1 MAAAGDAPGLV
12 WFRDDLRVSDHPALH
27 AAAASGAPLV
37 LLYVLDDTG
46 TAARRLGA
54 AGRWWLHLSLE
65 ALAASLERRGGRLV
79 LRSGPAEEVLAA
91 VLHETGARHLYL
103 NRRHAVGE
111 RRQDDA
117 VRADAE
123 RAGVTV
129 HDFLGSLL
137 HEPGN
142 VLTGEGDHFAVFSPF
157 FRALTRQGEP
167 RSPHPAPSE
176 LHGVDHAVR
185 SERLEDLRLLP
196 VSPDWAAGLRDTWTP
211 GEKGAHRR
219 LEEFVHDRLPRYADE
234 RDLPAAEA
242 SSRLSPH
249 LKFGELSPYQVWH
262 RVRRAEAGGVVKEK
276 FLTELGWREFDYD
289 LLATHEHL
297 DTENVRRGFDRFP
310 WADPDDARIRA
321 WQRGRTG
328 IPLVDA
334 GMRQL
339 WHTGWM
345 HNRVRMV
352 TASFL
357 IKNLRLDWRIGEQW
371 FWDTLVDADPA
382 NNAAQ
387 WQWVAGSGA
396 DAAPFFRVF
405 NPVTQAM
412 KFDPDGE
419 YIRRWVPELRGR
431 SGKALHEPWA
441 GGRDLLEQT
450 HGAAEPYPQP
460 IVDLKR
466 SRQEALDAFDRMR
479 R

>member
-1 MAAAGDAPGLV
+1 M
-12 WFRDDLRVSDHPALH
+12 R
-27 AAAASGAPLV
+27 
-37 LLYVLDDTG
+37 
-46 TAARRLGA
+46 
-54 AGRWWLHLSLE
+54 
-65 ALAASLERRGGRLV
+65 
-79 LRSGPAEEVLAA
+79 
-91 VLHETGARHLYL
+91 
-103 NRRHAVGE
+103 
-111 RRQDDA
+111 
-117 VRADAE
+117 
-123 RAGVTV
+123 
-129 HDFLGSLL
+129 
-137 HEPGN
+137 
-142 VLTGEGDHFAVFSPF
+142 TGEGERFAVFTPF

-167 RSPHPAPSE
+167 RAPYPAPSR
-176 LHGVDHAVR
+176 LRGADVPVR
-185 SERLEDLRLLP
+185 SEHLDGLGLLP
-196 VSPDWAAGLRDTWTP
+196 VSPDWAGGLRETWTP

-219 LEEFVHDRLPRYADE
+219 LEEFVHDRLPRYAQE

-262 RVRRAEAGGVVKEK
+262 RVRRSQASGAVKEK

-289 LLATHEHL
+289 LLSTHEYL
-297 DTENVRRGFDRFP
+297 DTENVHRGFDRFP

-396 DAAPFFRVF
+396 DAAPFFRIF
-405 NPVTQAM
+405 NPVTQATR
-412 KFDPDGE
+412 FDPDGE
-419 YIRRWVPELRGR
+419 YIHRWVPELRGR
-431 SGKALHEPWA
+431 SGKALHEPWTAGDDLLGQPDA
-441 GGRDLLEQT
+441 GG
-450 HGAAEPYPQP
+450 PYPAP

-466 SRQEALDAFDRMR
+466 SRTEALEAFERMR